1 MRVDIVQTVSG
12 PIQASNLSI
21 TQMHE
26 HLLLDI
32 YPSRWGY
39 EHILNDEGIAIEEL
53 GRFRAAGGGAI
64 VELTLIGTG
73 RNPLGLKA
81 ISQATGI
88 HIIMGTGYWIGS
100 PSSIVETTSTN
111 ELAEGMIRDLTEGA
125 DDTGIRAGIIGEIGA
140 GALRKTGGKG
150 YLSSE
155 EERLLRAAA
164 KAHIATGA
172 LISIDTFHGELA
184 MEKLAILQEVGVKP
198 GRVVIGHL
206 GDRRD
211 LDYYEKLAKHGVYL
225 GFDHAGMTN
234 YAPDEWR
241 VEMIKGLIDR
251 GFEDQIVL
259 SMDVHRR
266 SYWRCLGGIGYDYLL
281 TSFVP
286 LMLQS
291 DITQDQVHTML
302 VKTPMQLLPF
312 HS

>member
-1 MRVDIVQTVSG
+1 MGTDIVQTVLG
-12 PIQASNLSI
+12 PVHAGDLSI

-26 HLLLDI
+26 HLLLDV

-39 EHILNDEGIAIEEL
+39 EHILNDAGVAIEEL
-53 GRFRAAGGGAI
+53 GRYKAAGGGAI

-73 RNPLGLKA
+73 RNPLGLNA

-88 HIIMGTGYWIGS
+88 HVIMGTGYWIGS
-100 PSSIVETTSTN
+100 PSSIVQMTSTN
-111 ELAEGMIRDLTEGA
+111 ELAEGMIRDLTEGVE
-125 DDTGIRAGIIGEIGA
+125 DTTIRAGIIGEIGA
-140 GALRKTGGKG
+140 GAPRKTGAKC
-150 YLSSE
+150 YLSPE

-164 KAHIATGA
+164 RAHEATGA

-184 MEKLAILQEVGVKP
+184 MEKLAILQEEGVNSR
-198 GRVVIGHL
+198 RVVIGHL
-206 GDRRD
+206 GDHRD
-211 LDYYEKLAKHGVYL
+211 LDFYVNLAKCGVIL
-225 GFDHAGMTN
+225 GFDHVGMIN

-266 SYWRCLGGIGYDYLL
+266 SYWRCLGGVGYDYLL

-286 LMLQS
+286 LMLQNGIS
-291 DITQDQVHTML
+291 KDQVHTML
-302 VKTPMQLLPF
+302 VKIPMQLLPF
-312 HS
+312 HY